1 MRVPSSGLRFRLA
14 QRQFA
19 QALKRLF
26 AFFKI
31 SGKLGI
37 LCAQCCDIALN
48 RRPGQ
53 NQLNQ
58 AARSLP
64 GDDAMVPPSAG
75 YRARRSRQLASRP
88 CLAAIAIAA

>member
-1 MRVPSSGLRFRLA
+1 MKVPSSELRFRLA

-31 SGKLGI
+31 SYKLGI
-37 LCAQCCDIALN
+37 FCAQCCDIALQ
-48 RRPGQ
+48 PVDQGQ

-58 AARSLP
+58 GRTIAAR
-64 GDDAMVPPSAG
+64 G
-75 YRARRSRQLASRP
+75 
-88 CLAAIAIAA
+88 